1 MASHPVG
8 GASFS
13 GDVSL
18 LGDLSAQNVTASGTL
33 TGGATTLGATGVGVV
48 TSTASYFVLTP
59 GVTPGTPAEGQIFA
73 KASDHHLYYYNGSG
87 WVQLDN

>member
-13 GDVSL
+13 GDVTL

-33 TGGATTLGATGVGVV
+33 SAGASGVGVL
-48 TSTASYFVLTP
+48 TSTASYFALTP

-73 KASDHHLYYYNGSG
+73 KASDHHLYYYNGTT